1 MNRAARLVVSAGMLA
16 VGAAGGAVA
25 WGQTVAIVAAA
36 AASST
41 DPRFTDP
48 QAKLLGTGLL
58 TAVDIINAA
67 TTTPT
72 LEQLQAYD
80 AVITWSNV
88 DYQDEVALGSVLA
101 DYVDSGGGVVVA
113 VFANTSVDPDRS
125 LNGRWR
131 ADGYDIIPPALGATS
146 TGTVSLGTILEPNSP
161 VMQGVSTLSGGTLLS
176 RPTTTDVSSHGFKIV
191 LWSDGR
197 TLAAGSTQFPNRFD
211 IGLYPPSR
219 DVNSAWWDPSTDGA
233 RLMANALLASMG
245 GPPVV
250 CSDIDFNNDGSLF
263 DPTDVDA
270 FFSVFSEG
278 PCIPEAA
285 TCDGVDFNND
295 GSLFDPCDIDA
306 FLLVFSEGPCTLCG
320 E

>member
-1 MNRAARLVVSAGMLA
+1 MNRAAGLVVWAGLLA
-16 VGAAGGAVA
+16 VGVAGGGAA
-25 WGQTVAIVAAA
+25 WGQSVAIVAAA
-36 AASST
+36 SANSA

-48 QAKLLGTGLL
+48 QAKILGTGLIA
-58 TAVDIINAA
+58 TVDIINAT

-88 DYQDEVALGSVLA
+88 DYQDEVALGNVLA
-101 DYVDSGGGVVVA
+101 DYVDAGGGVVVA

-131 ADGYDIIPPALGATS
+131 TGGYEIVPAALGAT
-146 TGTVSLGTILEPNSP
+146 TAGTVTLGTVLEPTHP
-161 VMQGVSTLSGGTLLS
+161 TMQGVSTVFGGNLLS
-176 RPTTTDVSSHGFKIV
+176 RPTTTTLASHGFAV
-191 LWSDGR
+191 ALWSDGK
-197 TLAAGSTQFPNRFD
+197 TLVAASTQFPNRID
-211 IGLYPPSR
+211 LGMYPPSS
-219 DVNSAWWDPSTDGA
+219 DVATGWWSPASDGA

-250 CSDIDFNNDGSLF
+250 CNDIDFNNDGSLF

-270 FFSVFSEG
+270 FLSVFSEG
-278 PCIPEAA
+278 PCIPEGA

-295 GSLFDPCDIDA
+295 GSLFDPCDIDS
-306 FLLVFSEGPCTLCG
+306 FFLVFSEGPCTACG
-320 E
+320 V